1 MQFNYFQVMSIN
13 FKKLFVYSYCYP
25 IFLYVYIIASKIIPF
40 FTTVELMYFQLSG
53 VKKICLNSQE
63 FSNYSILGFLT
74 SFYMKRTLVVK
85 KFDAWY
91 RISCVFIGR
100 YIVGRWLYW
109 KTCVGKF
116 YKVPH
121 EIWYFFPVAERL
133 LIQLIIQRR
142 IQIRVK
148 YLKWSFLRK

>member
-1 MQFNYFQVMSIN
+1 MSIN

-40 FTTVELMYFQLSG
+40 FTTVELMYFELSG

-85 KFDAWY
+85 KYDAWY
-91 RISCVFIGR
+91 RTSCVFIGR

-109 KTCVGKF
+109 KNWVGKF